1 MVWWKKLLHPWWRP
15 TGIVVG
21 ILGIAAATMSLVFGL
36 SPASY
41 LPFSIVMLVFFGFQA
56 REMLRIQAAAENK
69 DRYRPASTFEDDAAE
84 D

>member
-15 TGIVVG
+15 AG
-21 ILGIAAATMSLVFGL
+21 
-36 SPASY
+36 SPALY

-69 DRYRPASTFEDDAAE
+69 DRYRPASTFEDDAAG